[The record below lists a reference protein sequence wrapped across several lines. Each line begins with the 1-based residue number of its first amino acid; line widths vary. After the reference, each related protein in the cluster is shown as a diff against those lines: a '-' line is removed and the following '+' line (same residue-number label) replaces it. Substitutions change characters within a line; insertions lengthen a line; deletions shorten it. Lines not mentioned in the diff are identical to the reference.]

1 MTAEEPSVISPEER
15 AHEFSALNTLLLV
28 VVLGLCILS
37 AYLIRRNKFYY
48 LPESA
53 AAILVGVVVGGM
65 AKIFYPTKDELDFLS
80 FNSEL
85 FYFLLLPPIIF
96 EAGYTLRKK
105 DFFHNILSIVMFAVL
120 GTLVST
126 FIIGYLTYLA
136 GKLGLARIDTSNPM
150 EPLLFGALISAVD
163 PVATLSIMG
172 SPELN
177 CDPLLYSLVF
187 GESVLNDAVAIVL
200 FRTFLRE
207 YQENESFTAGTLPST
222 LWSFFTITLASTS
235 VGVLIGLACS
245 FLFKHTRIRDYPK
258 FEISLLFLSSYGSYA
273 FAEAVEL
280 SGIMSIFFTGVVL
293 ATYNTYNLSPTSQIT
308 AEYIF
313 ASLATLSEFVV
324 FLYMGMGVFTG
335 RFRDWDWRFIG
346 LAIVF
351 CLVARLFNTFPFSA
365 LANLWRHR
373 KITANMQVVMW
384 FAGLRGAIAF
394 ALSTS
399 MPGASKDVYASTTL
413 MVVIFTTIGCGGLT
427 EPLLHRMNVKIQRG
441 GAATGATD
449 TTYQQLLA
457 SDVDG
462 EGTPPGSPAL
472 KSFRRQKRRVSKTVG
487 GGVESLWR
495 HADTR
500 FLKPL
505 FGGSMQDIQAELARE
520 AREQEM
526 MRVTLERKTSSS
538 VTSSA
543 REGRSRDI
551 SSDRGSSPT
560 RRVPSPSRGG
570 GGGSGGVG
578 VPSPSDSPSED
589 GFWEGLS
596 PQRPALAKSQFHREC
611 RPNLACRFR

>member
-1 MTAEEPSVISPEER
+1 
-15 AHEFSALNTLLLV
+15 
-28 VVLGLCILS
+28 
-37 AYLIRRNKFYY
+37 
-48 LPESA
+48 PESA

-136 GKLGLARIDTSNPM
+136 GKLGLARINTSNPM

-222 LWSFFTITLASTS
+222 LWSFFTITIASTS

-365 LANLWRHR
+365 LANLW
-373 KITANMQVVMW
+373 Q
-384 FAGLRGAIAF
+384 
-394 ALSTS
+394 
-399 MPGASKDVYASTTL
+399 
-413 MVVIFTTIGCGGLT
+413 
-427 EPLLHRMNVKIQRG
+427 
-441 GAATGATD
+441 
-449 TTYQQLLA
+449 
-457 SDVDG
+457 
-462 EGTPPGSPAL
+462 
-472 KSFRRQKRRVSKTVG
+472 
-487 GGVESLWR
+487 
-495 HADTR
+495 
-500 FLKPL
+500 
-505 FGGSMQDIQAELARE
+505 
-520 AREQEM
+520 
-526 MRVTLERKTSSS
+526 
-538 VTSSA
+538 
-543 REGRSRDI
+543 
-551 SSDRGSSPT
+551 
-560 RRVPSPSRGG
+560 
-570 GGGSGGVG
+570 
-578 VPSPSDSPSED
+578 
-589 GFWEGLS
+589 
-596 PQRPALAKSQFHREC
+596 
-611 RPNLACRFR
+611 

>member
-1 MTAEEPSVISPEER
+1 
-15 AHEFSALNTLLLV
+15 
-28 VVLGLCILS
+28 
-37 AYLIRRNKFYY
+37 
-48 LPESA
+48 
-53 AAILVGVVVGGM
+53 M

-136 GKLGLARIDTSNPM
+136 GKLGLARINTSNPM

-222 LWSFFTITLASTS
+222 LWSFFTITIASTS

-365 LANLWRHR
+365 LANLWQ
-373 KITANMQVVMW
+373 ITANMQVVMW
-384 FAGLRGAIAF
+384 FAGLRGAIAY

-441 GAATGATD
+441 GGASGAANS
-449 TTYQQLLA
+449 TYQQLLA
-457 SDVDG
+457 SDVEG

-472 KSFRRQKRRVSKTVG
+472 RGFRKHRKRVSRTVG

-495 HADTR
+495 HADSR

-520 AREQEM
+520 AREQEL
-526 MRVTLERKTSSS
+526 MRMSLERKASSS
-538 VTSSA
+538 VTSST
-543 REGRSRDI
+543 RDGGGRSNEM
-551 SSDRGSSPT
+551 SSSRGGSASPRRRPPSSPAAGGG
-560 RRVPSPSRGG
+560 GG
-570 GGGSGGVG
+570 GGGSSG
-578 VPSPSDSPSED
+578 SDSAGSPGYWDASGRGRQHRSTIEHMDEPSI
-589 GFWEGLS
+589 GT
-596 PQRPALAKSQFHREC
+596 HV
-611 RPNLACRFR
+611 